1 MRRIY
6 REVECH
12 GMRLRGWPK
21 IEKSGKCL
29 SVAYTLE
36 QGEKGDDD
44 DDDDD
49 DDLVGQVN
57 SK

>member
-1 MRRIY
+1 MRWIY
-6 REVECH
+6 REVKCH

-44 DDDDD
+44 DDVYFR
-49 DDLVGQVN
+49 LSAFHN
-57 SK
+57 AL